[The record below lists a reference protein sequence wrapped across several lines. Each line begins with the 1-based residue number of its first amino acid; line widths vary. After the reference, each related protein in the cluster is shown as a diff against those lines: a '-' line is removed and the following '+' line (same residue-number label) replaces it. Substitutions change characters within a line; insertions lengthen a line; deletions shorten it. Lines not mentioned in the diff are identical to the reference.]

1 MGKLKKSYTARV
13 SVPVNSL
20 RFLFDGHRINNNET
34 PKQLEMESDD
44 VIEVYQQQTG
54 NDNPDGQRSRM
65 RDYGPE

>member
-13 SVPVNSL
+13 SVPVSSL
-20 RFLFDGHRINNNET
+20 RRMSDGRRVSDDET

-54 NDNPDGQRSRM
+54 NNNPDGQRFRM
-65 RDYGPE
+65 HDYGPG